1 MLGGEENTGGLAH
14 VVGSGLTPLDVLGV
28 LLGEDHDLLAVDDE
42 VLAVLVDITLEGTV
56 HTVVFEVV
64 DHVVQI
70 HEGLVHGHN
79 VGSAGLD
86 GCAGHQTTDT
96 TETIDT
102 EVEFCA
108 LHDEGSFF
116 RIFF

>member
-1 MLGGEENTGGLAH
+1 MLGREENTSGFAH
-14 VVGSGLTPLDVLGV
+14 IFGSGLTPLDVLGV
-28 LLGEDHDLLAVDDE
+28 LLGENHDLLAIDHE
-42 VLAVLVDITLEGTV
+42 VLAVLFDLTLEGTV

-70 HEGLVHGHN
+70 HEGLVHCHD

-86 GCAGHQTTDT
+86 GSAGHQTSDT
-96 TETIDT
+96 TETVDT

-108 LHDEGSFF
+108 LHDEGMFF